1 MNANNRIIRAAFLVF
16 GFWWLVFTLVEFGG
30 QPLEVLEN
38 WQYVGNTVSRWV
50 LGVVAGLI
58 MGVWYIWF
66 GRVTAMSR
74 LFKGKLGNRLNGAR
88 STLGDVPMPARAPK
102 RVDSLAKRLPIGSAL
117 VNAWVAAN
125 EKKYPQHV
133 KFFWAIWDTYSAHQH
148 FPASHRK
155 GGHGNRRL
163 WEHCL
168 AVADTALADAGTYV
182 FDGVYVKARGKPKF
196 KIIDL
201 KNKEFRFDPQD
212 PLIPILA
219 LAHDIGKLE
228 AYVLEPDGSV
238 KTKEEGSA
246 LTPQD
251 DNRISHDSLG
261 ARILARFPEYWA
273 LPGRDR
279 TAINLVIGHYHHPS
293 QFPVD
298 RNGLSLDDRMTALM
312 EYLILVD
319 KKTGMAESNIT
330 DSLNELEIT
339 EEESSSIYHCFV
351 DIITEFGRV
360 NGTGDKA
367 RDSTL
372 KIAQKHDGLIV
383 VKEKD
388 LRMLILAKMG
398 WSLDEGDGRYRVT
411 LNLMSTLQEKG
422 VLYTT
427 HNHADMSRF
436 LPMYSASFRDSQ
448 TGAHMTT
455 WEPVIIIRPVSTTPE
470 LAGLTGLPNLGSKLD
485 VERPLFTHNLGI
497 QEVDGLRA
505 LIALGFGTEI
515 AAKANIAGKQAK
527 AQASAPQ
534 VTAQNPQP
542 LNAPNAQSPADTGS
556 GPSTGVVTPAEVEQP
571 ATSGVALD
579 QPTTPIEQTVDAEP
593 QQLVSIKPALRLVQ
607 TTPPNTLEISEPPLE
622 AVEVPAEEEEL
633 HPDELQLEMAGLLE
647 QVSADDNDDD
657 EFMAFVGTSSE
668 DDDGFGD
675 AFADFGEE
683 VATPQPVPMNKPE
696 TASVPENQFEQQT
709 KPEESPAAISSETAS
724 AAPIAVAIPDPDAQ
738 SSRRK
743 LSPATEAAA
752 LKALGD
758 ATPDFTAFVQP
769 RKKKKSVLNNMTRI
783 REAIAHQV
791 IPVCGSRDGFEYLL
805 EADIVAFDADLDL
818 KALIKAEK
826 LPTVTPKPGCT
837 MVGFPVVT
845 ERLSRD
851 W

>member
-1 MNANNRIIRAAFLVF
+1 MNANNRVIRATFLVF
-16 GFWWLVFTLVEFGG
+16 GFWWLVFTLMEFGG

-38 WQYVGNTVSRWV
+38 WQYLGSTVSRWV
-50 LGVVAGLI
+50 LGVVGGLI
-58 MGVWYIWF
+58 IGVWYIWF
-66 GRVTAMSR
+66 GRVTAMNR
-74 LFKGKLGNRLNGAR
+74 LFKGKLGNRHNGAR
-88 STLGDVPMPARAPK
+88 STLGDVPTPSRTPK
-102 RVDSLAKRLPIGSAL
+102 RVDSPSKRLPIDSQL
-117 VNAWVAAN
+117 VKTWVEAN
-125 EKKYPQHV
+125 ERKFPQHV
-133 KFFWAIWDTYSAHQH
+133 KFFWAIWDTYSAHQL

-201 KNKEFRFDPQD
+201 KNKEFRFDAHD
-212 PLIPILA
+212 PLIPLLA

-228 AYVLEPDGSV
+228 AYILEPDGSV

-261 ARILARFPEYWA
+261 ARILARFPEYWD

-279 TAINLVIGHYHHPS
+279 QAINLVIGHYHHPS

-312 EYLILVD
+312 EFLIQVD

-330 DSLNELEIT
+330 DSLNEQEIT
-339 EEESSSIYHCFV
+339 EEESSSIYHSFV
-351 DIITEFGRV
+351 SIITEFGRV

-422 VLYTT
+422 VLHST
-427 HNHADMSRF
+427 HNNADMSRF
-436 LPMYSASFRDSQ
+436 LPMFSVSFRDPQ
-448 TGAHMTT
+448 TGAHQTT

-470 LAGLTGLPNLGSKLD
+470 LSGLAGLANLGSKLD

-497 QEVDGLRA
+497 QEVDGLRS
-505 LIALGFGTEI
+505 LIALGFGSDV

-527 AQASAPQ
+527 VLNTAPPEAVQ
-534 VTAQNPQP
+534 IPQP
-542 LNAPNAQSPADTGS
+542 QNVPIVPSPADAAP
-556 GPSTGVVTPAEVEQP
+556 GPNPIDVSFEAGA
-571 ATSGVALD
+571 
-579 QPTTPIEQTVDAEP
+579 TTPVNQTVEATP
-593 QQLVSIKPALRLVQ
+593 QPSVTGKPLLHLVE
-607 TTPPNTLEISEPPLE
+607 TTPPTNIVNSEPPSE
-622 AVEVPAEEEEL
+622 PFESTTEEDMQ
-633 HPDELQLEMAGLLE
+633 PDELQLEMAGALE
-647 QVSADDNDDD
+647 QASADNDDD
-657 EFMAFVGTSSE
+657 EFMAFVGESLS
-668 DDDGFGD
+668 DDDSFGD
-675 AFADFGEE
+675 GFADFDEE
-683 VATPQPVPMNKPE
+683 LASPQLESTIKPE
-696 TASVPENQFEQQT
+696 TVPAIPEEQQLE
-709 KPEESPAAISSETAS
+709 PDESTSLISQDLAPS
-724 AAPIAVAIPDPDAQ
+724 APVAVAIPDPDAQ
-738 SSRRK
+738 PSRRK
-743 LSPATEAAA
+743 LSPAAEAAA

-769 RKKKKSVLNNMTRI
+769 RKKKKSVLNNMARI
-783 REAIAHQV
+783 RDAVARQV

-805 EADIVAFDADLDL
+805 EADIVAFDADMDL

-826 LPTVTPKPGCT
+826 LPTVTPKPGYT
-837 MVGFPVVT
+837 MIGFPIVT
-845 ERLSRD
+845 ERLSQD

>member
-1 MNANNRIIRAAFLVF
+1 VNANNRIIRAAFLVF

-38 WQYVGNTVSRWV
+38 WQYVGSTVSRWV
-50 LGVVAGLI
+50 LGVVAGLMI
-58 MGVWYIWF
+58 GVWYIWF
-66 GRVTAMSR
+66 GRVTAMCR

-102 RVDSLAKRLPIGSAL
+102 RVESSAKRLPIGSAL
-117 VNAWVAAN
+117 VSAWVAAN

-133 KFFWAIWDTYSAHQH
+133 QFFWAIWDTYSAHQY

-168 AVADTALADAGTYV
+168 AVANTALADASTYV

-201 KNKEFRFDPQD
+201 KNKEFLFDAQD

-228 AYVLEPDGSV
+228 AYVLGPDGSV
-238 KTKEEGSA
+238 QTKEEGSV

-273 LPGRDR
+273 LPARDR
-279 TAINLVIGHYHHPS
+279 TTINLVIGHYHHPS

-312 EYLILVD
+312 EFLILVD

-330 DSLNELEIT
+330 DGLTEHEIT
-339 EEESSSIYHCFV
+339 EEESSSIYHRFV

-372 KIAQKHDGLIV
+372 KIAQKHDGLVV

-398 WSLDEGDGRYRVT
+398 WSLDDGDGRYRVT
-411 LNLMSTLQEKG
+411 LNLLATLQEKG

-436 LPMYSASFRDSQ
+436 LPMFSASFRDPQ

-455 WEPVIIIRPVSTTPE
+455 WEPVIIFRPVSTTPE
-470 LAGLTGLPNLGSKLD
+470 LAGLNGLPNLSSKLD

-505 LIALGFGTEI
+505 LIALGFGSEI

-527 AQASAPQ
+527 AQASTPQ
-534 VTAQNPQP
+534 AEAQNPP
-542 LNAPNAQSPADTGS
+542 PTIAPNTPAPDDTGS
-556 GPSTGVVTPAEVEQP
+556 GPAAPVMSLPEEVLQAEP
-571 ATSGVALD
+571 DDARD
-579 QPTTPIEQTVDAEP
+579 QPPTPIDQAEDGVP
-593 QQLVSIKPALRLVQ
+593 QHQDSHRPALRLVH
-607 TTPPNTLEISEPPLE
+607 TAPSATPENSLTAPEMAEVQSEE
-622 AVEVPAEEEEL
+622 DEL
-633 HPDELQLEMAGLLE
+633 LPDELQLEMAGLLE
-647 QVSADDNDDD
+647 QGAADNDDE
-657 EFMAFVGTSSE
+657 EFMAFVGDSTA
-668 DDDGFGD
+668 DDDFGD

-683 VATPQPVPMNKPE
+683 LAIHQPVPMTEPQ
-696 TASVPENQFEQQT
+696 TTSVPEIQVEQQIVT
-709 KPEESPAAISSETAS
+709 EESPPAISTDPVS
-724 AAPIAVAIPDPDAQ
+724 AAPVAVAIPDPDAQ
-738 SSRRK
+738 SSKRK
-743 LSPATEAAA
+743 LSPAAEAAA

-758 ATPDFTAFVQP
+758 ATPDFTAFIQP
-769 RKKKKSVLNNMTRI
+769 RKKKKSVLNHMTRI
-783 REAIAHQV
+783 REAITNQV
-791 IPVCGSRDGFEYLL
+791 IPICGSKDGFDYLL
-805 EADIVAFDADLDL
+805 EADIVAYDADLDL

-826 LPTVTPKPGCT
+826 LPTVTPKPGYT
-837 MVGFPVVT
+837 VVGFPAV
-845 ERLSRD
+845 ERSD
-851 W
+851 

>member
-1 MNANNRIIRAAFLVF
+1 VNANNRIIRAAFLVF

-30 QPLEVLEN
+30 QPFEVLEN
-38 WQYVGNTVSRWV
+38 WQYVGSTVSRWV
-50 LGVVAGLI
+50 AGVAAGLI
-58 MGVWYIWF
+58 IGVWYIWF

-74 LFKGKLGNRLNGAR
+74 LFKGKLGNRFNGAR

-102 RVDSLAKRLPIGSAL
+102 RVESPAKRLPIGSEL

-133 KFFWAIWDTYSAHQH
+133 QFFWAIWDTYSAHKH

-168 AVADTALADAGTYV
+168 AVADTALADASAYV

-201 KNKEFRFDPQD
+201 KNKEFLFDAQD
-212 PLIPILA
+212 PLVPILA

-228 AYVLEPDGSV
+228 AYVLGPDGSV
-238 KTKEEGSA
+238 QTKEEGSA

-273 LPGRDR
+273 LPARDR
-279 TAINLVIGHYHHPS
+279 TTINLVIGHYHHPS

-312 EYLILVD
+312 EFLILVD

-330 DSLNELEIT
+330 DSLTEHEIT
-339 EEESSSIYHCFV
+339 EEESSSIYHSFV

-372 KIAQKHDGLIV
+372 KIAQKHDGLVV

-398 WSLDEGDGRYRVT
+398 WSLDDGDGRYRVT
-411 LNLMSTLQEKG
+411 LNLLATLQEKG

-436 LPMYSASFRDSQ
+436 LPMFSASFRDPQ

-455 WEPVIIIRPVSTTPE
+455 WEPVIIFRPVSTTPE
-470 LAGLTGLPNLGSKLD
+470 LAGLNGLPNLSSKLD

-497 QEVDGLRA
+497 QEVEGLRA
-505 LIALGFGTEI
+505 LIALGFGSEI

-527 AQASAPQ
+527 AQASPPQ
-534 VTAQNPQP
+534 AEAQNPP
-542 LNAPNAQSPADTGS
+542 PTIAPITLALDGTGS
-556 GPSTGVVTPAEVEQP
+556 GPAAPVVSLPEEVLQAEP
-571 ATSGVALD
+571 HDALD
-579 QPTTPIEQTVDAEP
+579 HPPTPIDQTEDGVP
-593 QQLVSIKPALRLVQ
+593 QRQDNYSPALRLVH
-607 TTPPNTLEISEPPLE
+607 TAPPAAPENSLTAPEM
-622 AVEVPAEEEEL
+622 AEVQSEEEEL
-633 HPDELQLEMAGLLE
+633 LPDELQLEIAGLLE
-647 QVSADDNDDD
+647 QGAADNDDE
-657 EFMAFVGTSSE
+657 EFMAFVEDSTAE
-668 DDDGFGD
+668 DDFGD

-683 VATPQPVPMNKPE
+683 VAIHQPVPMTE
-696 TASVPENQFEQQT
+696 QQTTSVPEIQVEQQIVT
-709 KPEESPAAISSETAS
+709 EESPPAISTDPVS
-724 AAPIAVAIPDPDAQ
+724 ATPVAVAIHDPDAQ
-738 SSRRK
+738 SSKRK
-743 LSPATEAAA
+743 LSPAAEAAA

-758 ATPDFTAFVQP
+758 ATPDFTAFIQP
-769 RKKKKSVLNNMTRI
+769 RKKKKSVLNHMTSI
-783 REAIAHQV
+783 REAITNQV
-791 IPVCGSRDGFEYLL
+791 IPICGSKDGFDYLL

-826 LPTVTPKPGCT
+826 LPTVTPKPGYT
-837 MVGFPVVT
+837 MIGFPVV
-845 ERLSRD
+845 EGRG
-851 W
+851 

>member
-1 MNANNRIIRAAFLVF
+1 MNANNRVIRAAFLVF
-16 GFWWLVFTLVEFGG
+16 GFWWFVFTLIEFGG
-30 QPLEVLEN
+30 QPLKVLDN
-38 WQYVGNTVSRWV
+38 WQYVGNSVSLWV

-58 MGVWYIWF
+58 IGVWYIWF
-66 GRVTAMSR
+66 DRVTAMNR
-74 LFKGKLGNRLNGAR
+74 LFKGKLGNRRNGAR
-88 STLGDVPMPARAPK
+88 STLGDVPMPSTTPK
-102 RVDSLAKRLPIGSAL
+102 RVDSRSKRLPIESQL
-117 VNAWVAAN
+117 VKAWVTAN
-125 EKKYPQHV
+125 EKKFPQHV
-133 KFFWAIWDTYSAHQH
+133 KFFWAIWDTYSAHQL

-201 KNKEFRFDPQD
+201 KNKEFRFDAHD
-212 PLIPILA
+212 PLIPLLA

-261 ARILARFPEYWA
+261 ARILARFPEYWD

-279 TAINLVIGHYHHPS
+279 QAINLVIGHYHHPS

-312 EYLILVD
+312 EFLIQVD

-330 DSLNELEIT
+330 DSLNEHEIT
-339 EEESSSIYHCFV
+339 AEESSSIYHSFV
-351 DIITEFGRV
+351 SIITEFGRV

-422 VLYTT
+422 VLYST
-427 HNHADMSRF
+427 HNNANMSRF
-436 LPMYSASFRDSQ
+436 LPMYSVSFRDPQ
-448 TGAHMTT
+448 TGAHQTT
-455 WEPVIIIRPVSTTPE
+455 WEPVIIIRPVSITPE
-470 LAGLTGLPNLGSKLD
+470 LAGLAGLANLGSKLD

-497 QEVDGLRA
+497 QEADGLRS
-505 LIALGFGTEI
+505 LIELGFGSEVS
-515 AAKANIAGKQAK
+515 AKANIAGKQAK
-527 AQASAPQ
+527 VLSTAPPEAVQIPQPQNAPIAPSPTDAAPAPNAVDVSVEAGSTTQINQTVEATPQPPVTGKPVLHLVETTPATNIDNNEPPSEPFENTTEDDMQPDELHLEMAEVLEQASA
-534 VTAQNPQP
+534 
-542 LNAPNAQSPADTGS
+542 
-556 GPSTGVVTPAEVEQP
+556 
-571 ATSGVALD
+571 
-579 QPTTPIEQTVDAEP
+579 
-593 QQLVSIKPALRLVQ
+593 
-607 TTPPNTLEISEPPLE
+607 
-622 AVEVPAEEEEL
+622 
-633 HPDELQLEMAGLLE
+633 
-647 QVSADDNDDD
+647 DNDDD
-657 EFMAFVGTSSE
+657 EFMAFVGESTSDYDS
-668 DDDGFGD
+668 FGD
-675 AFADFGEE
+675 AFADFGNEQASAQPE
-683 VATPQPVPMNKPE
+683 SMVEPEAIPATPVEPQLTTDELTSSVRPKLALSAPV
-696 TASVPENQFEQQT
+696 
-709 KPEESPAAISSETAS
+709 AI
-724 AAPIAVAIPDPDAQ
+724 AIPDPDAQ

-743 LSPATEAAA
+743 LSPAAEAAA

-783 REAIAHQV
+783 REAVTRQV
-791 IPVCGSRDGFEYLL
+791 IPVCGCRDGFEYLL

-818 KALIKAEK
+818 KAMIKAEK
-826 LPTVTPKPGCT
+826 LPTVTPKPGYT
-837 MVGFPVVT
+837 MIGFPIVT
-845 ERLSRD
+845 ERLSQD

>member
-1 MNANNRIIRAAFLVF
+1 MNANNRVIRATFLVF
-16 GFWWLVFTLVEFGG
+16 GFWWLVFTLMEFGG

-38 WQYVGNTVSRWV
+38 WQYLGSTVSRWV
-50 LGVVAGLI
+50 LGVVGGLI
-58 MGVWYIWF
+58 IGVWYIWF
-66 GRVTAMSR
+66 GRVTAMNR
-74 LFKGKLGNRLNGAR
+74 LFKGKLGNRHNGAR
-88 STLGDVPMPARAPK
+88 STLGDVPTPSRTPK
-102 RVDSLAKRLPIGSAL
+102 RVDSPSKRLPIDSQL
-117 VNAWVAAN
+117 VKTWVEAN
-125 EKKYPQHV
+125 ERKFPQHV
-133 KFFWAIWDTYSAHQH
+133 KFFWAIWDTYSAHQL

-168 AVADTALADAGTYV
+168 AVTDTALADAGSYV
-182 FDGVYVKARGKPKF
+182 FEGVYVKARGKPRF

-201 KNKEFRFDPQD
+201 KNKEFRFDAQD
-212 PLIPILA
+212 PLIPLLA

-228 AYVLEPDGSV
+228 AYILEADGSV

-261 ARILARFPEYWA
+261 ARILARFPEYWD
-273 LPGRDR
+273 LPVRDR
-279 TAINLVIGHYHHPS
+279 QTINLVIGHYHHPS

-312 EYLILVD
+312 EFLILVD

-330 DSLNELEIT
+330 DSLNEHEIT
-339 EEESSSIYHCFV
+339 EEESSAIYHSFV
-351 DIITEFGRV
+351 SIITEFGRV

-422 VLYTT
+422 VLYST
-427 HNHADMSRF
+427 HNNADMSRF
-436 LPMYSASFRDSQ
+436 FPMYSVSFRDPQ
-448 TGAHMTT
+448 TGAHQTT

-470 LAGLTGLPNLGSKLD
+470 LAGLAGLSNLGSKLD

-497 QEVDGLRA
+497 QEVDGLRS
-505 LIALGFGTEI
+505 LIALGFGSEVS
-515 AAKANIAGKQAK
+515 AKANIAGKQARILNT
-527 AQASAPQ
+527 APPE
-534 VTAQNPQP
+534 AEIPQP
-542 LNAPNAQSPADTGS
+542 QNAPIVPTPGDAAS
-556 GPSTGVVTPAEVEQP
+556 GPLTVNVPVEAGHSEPINQPVEATPPSPVIQ
-571 ATSGVALD
+571 
-579 QPTTPIEQTVDAEP
+579 
-593 QQLVSIKPALRLVQ
+593 KPALQ
-607 TTPPNTLEISEPPLE
+607 PMETAPPAISEAPSELIE
-622 AVEVPAEEEEL
+622 ASAEEDMQ
-633 HPDELQLEMAGLLE
+633 PDELQMEMAGVLE
-647 QVSADDNDDD
+647 QASSDNDDD
-657 EFMAFVGTSSE
+657 EFMAFVGDPLS
-668 DDDGFGD
+668 DDVSFGD

-683 VATPQPVPMNKPE
+683 LASSQPE
-696 TASVPENQFEQQT
+696 TSIEQETIPSTPVETQF
-709 KPEESPAAISSETAS
+709 KPDEPQSSIRPDLPPTA
-724 AAPIAVAIPDPDAQ
+724 PVAVAIPDPDAQ

-743 LSPATEAAA
+743 ISPAAEAAA

-783 REAIAHQV
+783 RDAVARQV

-826 LPTVTPKPGCT
+826 LPTVTPKPGYT
-837 MVGFPVVT
+837 MIGFPILT
-845 ERLSRD
+845 ERLSQE

>member
-1 MNANNRIIRAAFLVF
+1 MNANNRVIRAAFLVF
-16 GFWWLVFTLVEFGG
+16 GFWWLVFTLMEFGG

-38 WQYVGNTVSRWV
+38 WQSVGSTVSRWV

-58 MGVWYIWF
+58 IGVWYIWF
-66 GRVTAMSR
+66 GRVTAMNR
-74 LFKGKLGNRLNGAR
+74 LFKGKLGNRRNGAR
-88 STLGDVPMPARAPK
+88 STLGDVPMPSRTPK
-102 RVDSLAKRLPIGSAL
+102 RVDSTYKRLPIESQL
-117 VNAWVAAN
+117 VKAWVAAN
-125 EKKYPQHV
+125 EIKFPHHV
-133 KFFWAIWDTYSAHQH
+133 KFFWAIWDTYSAHQL

-168 AVADTALADAGTYV
+168 SVADTALADAGTYV
-182 FDGVYVKARGKPKF
+182 FDGVYVKARGKPRF

-201 KNKEFRFDPQD
+201 KNKEFRFDAHD
-212 PLIPILA
+212 PLIPLLA

-261 ARILARFPEYWA
+261 ARILARFPEYWD

-279 TAINLVIGHYHHPS
+279 QAINLVIGHYHHPS
-293 QFPVD
+293 QVPVD

-312 EYLILVD
+312 EFLIQVD

-330 DSLNELEIT
+330 DSLNEHEIT
-339 EEESSSIYHCFV
+339 EEESCAIYHSFV
-351 DIITEFGRV
+351 SIITEFGRV

-388 LRMLILAKMG
+388 LRMLILSKIG

-411 LNLMSTLQEKG
+411 LNLMSTLQAKG
-422 VLYTT
+422 VLYST
-427 HNHADMSRF
+427 HNNANMSRF
-436 LPMYSASFRDSQ
+436 LPMYSVSFRDPQ
-448 TGAHMTT
+448 TGAHQTT

-470 LAGLTGLPNLGSKLD
+470 LAGLAGLSNLGSKLD

-497 QEVDGLRA
+497 QEVEGLRS
-505 LIALGFGTEI
+505 LIALGFGNEI
-515 AAKANIAGKQAK
+515 SSKANIIGKQAK
-527 AQASAPQ
+527 VQNTAPPEA
-534 VTAQNPQP
+534 VQNQQPQ
-542 LNAPNAQSPADTGS
+542 NAPIVLSPADAGS
-556 GPSTGVVTPAEVEQP
+556 GPTPVDARVEAGQPVANGTALGHSVVPINHTVEAAPQTLETHKP
-571 ATSGVALD
+571 ELH
-579 QPTTPIEQTVDAEP
+579 QLETTPTNNIEIIEP
-593 QQLVSIKPALRLVQ
+593 P
-607 TTPPNTLEISEPPLE
+607 SEPLE
-622 AVEVPAEEEEL
+622 GSVEDEL
-633 HPDELQLEMAGLLE
+633 QREELQLEMPEVLE
-647 QVSADDNDDD
+647 QTSADNDDD
-657 EFMAFVGTSSE
+657 EFMAFVGESSS
-668 DDDGFGD
+668 DGDSFGD

-683 VATPQPVPMNKPE
+683 L
-696 TASVPENQFEQQT
+696 
-709 KPEESPAAISSETAS
+709 AISQPESMIQTETILAIPVEPQLVPDELRSSVRPDLAPS
-724 AAPIAVAIPDPDAQ
+724 APVAVAIPDPDAQ

-743 LSPATEAAA
+743 LSPAAEAAA

-783 REAIAHQV
+783 RDAIAHQV
-791 IPVCGSRDGFEYLL
+791 IPVCGCRDGFEYLL
-805 EADIVAFDADLDL
+805 EADIVAFDAELDL
-818 KALIKAEK
+818 KSLIKAEK
-826 LPTVTPKPGCT
+826 LPTVTPKPGYT
-837 MVGFPVVT
+837 MIGFPVVT
-845 ERLSRD
+845 KRLSQD

>member
-38 WQYVGNTVSRWV
+38 WQYLGGKVSRWV
-50 LGVVAGLI
+50 LGVVAGSMI
-58 MGVWYIWF
+58 GVWYIWF
-66 GRVTAMSR
+66 GRVTAMNR

-102 RVDSLAKRLPIGSAL
+102 RIDNPAKRLPIGSEL
-117 VNAWVAAN
+117 VNAWVTAN
-125 EKKYPQHV
+125 EKKYPLHV
-133 KFFWAIWDTYSAHQH
+133 GLFWAIWDTYSAHQH

-168 AVADTALADAGTYV
+168 AVADTALADASTYV
-182 FDGVYVKARGKPKF
+182 FDGVYIKARGKPKF
-196 KIIDL
+196 KIIDR
-201 KNKEFRFDPQD
+201 KNKEFRFDAQD

-219 LAHDIGKLE
+219 IAHDIGKLE
-228 AYVLEPDGSV
+228 AYVLEPDGTV

-312 EYLILVD
+312 EFLILVD
-319 KKTGMAESNIT
+319 KKTGMAESNIS
-330 DSLNELEIT
+330 DSLNEHEIT
-339 EEESSSIYHCFV
+339 EEETSSIYHCFV

-436 LPMYSASFRDSQ
+436 LPMYSVSFRDPQ

-505 LIALGFGTEI
+505 LIALGFGSEI
-515 AAKANIAGKQAK
+515 AAKANIAGKQSK
-527 AQASAPQ
+527 VQAPAPQ
-534 VTAQNPQP
+534 PPVQNTMPQ
-542 LNAPNAQSPADTGS
+542 NIPNAAPPAVS
-556 GPSTGVVTPAEVEQP
+556 RCVPSTGQVTPTEKEQP
-571 ATSGVALD
+571 ATPSAALD
-579 QPTTPIEQTVDAEP
+579 QQTPPGIETVEKDP
-593 QQLVSIKPALRLVQ
+593 QHLDSQNPVLRLVQ
-607 TTPPNTLEISEPPLE
+607 TTTPNTIVFTEPPAE
-622 AVEVPAEEEEL
+622 QVEIPADEDELLDEEL
-633 HPDELQLEMAGLLE
+633 QREMAGLLE
-647 QVSADDNDDD
+647 QVSDDNDDD
-657 EFMAFVGTSSE
+657 EFMALVGDNTG
-668 DDDGFGD
+668 DDFDD
-675 AFADFGEE
+675 AFADFGEA
-683 VATPQPVPMNKPE
+683 VASPQPVPMMEPQITTLQE
-696 TASVPENQFEQQT
+696 TQIEHPVVPDEL
-709 KPEESPAAISSETAS
+709 PAAVVLDSIPPVTV
-724 AAPIAVAIPDPDAQ
+724 AVAIPDPDAQ

-743 LSPATEAAA
+743 LSPAAEAAA

-783 REAIAHQV
+783 REAITNQM
-791 IPVCGSRDGFEYLL
+791 IPVCGTRDGFEYLL
-805 EADIVAFDADLDL
+805 ETDIVAFDADLDL

-826 LPTVTPKPGCT
+826 LPTVSPKPGYT

>member
-1 MNANNRIIRAAFLVF
+1 MNANNRIIRAAALVF
-16 GFWWLVFTLVEFGG
+16 GFWWLVCTLVEFGG

-38 WQYVGNTVSRWV
+38 WQYLGGTVSRWI

-58 MGVWYIWF
+58 IGVWYIWF
-66 GRVTAMSR
+66 GRVTAMNR
-74 LFKGKLGNRLNGAR
+74 LFKGKLGNRLNGVR

-102 RVDSLAKRLPIGSAL
+102 RVESSAKRLPIGSEL

-125 EKKYPQHV
+125 GKNYPQHV
-133 KFFWAIWDTYSAHQH
+133 QFFWAIWDTYSAHQQ

-201 KNKEFRFDPQD
+201 KNKEYRFDPQD

-228 AYVLEPDGSV
+228 AYVLAPDGSV
-238 KTKEEGSA
+238 ITKEEGSA

-273 LPGRDR
+273 LPARDR

-312 EYLILVD
+312 EFLILVD

-330 DSLNELEIT
+330 DSMNEQEIT

-351 DIITEFGRV
+351 DIITEYGRV

-372 KIAQKHDGLIV
+372 KIAQKHDGLVV

-436 LPMYSASFRDSQ
+436 LPMYSASFRDPQ

-470 LAGLTGLPNLGSKLD
+470 LASLTGLPNLGSKLD
-485 VERPLFTHNLGI
+485 IERPLFTHNLGI

-505 LIALGFGTEI
+505 LIALGFGSEV
-515 AAKANIAGKQAK
+515 AAKANIAGKQSK
-527 AQASAPQ
+527 SQAAAPQ
-534 VTAQNPQP
+534 AAAQNPPPQIVPTTQP
-542 LNAPNAQSPADTGS
+542 PADKGT
-556 GPSTGVVTPAEVEQP
+556 GPSTNEVTSTDEGHPAASSDGQVQLI
-571 ATSGVALD
+571 TSGGLTEEAN
-579 QPTTPIEQTVDAEP
+579 P
-593 QQLVSIKPALRLVQ
+593 QQLDSLKPALRLVQ
-607 TTPPNTLEISEPPLE
+607 TTPPTMQEISQPP
-622 AVEVPAEEEEL
+622 AASVEVPADEEEL
-633 HPDELQLEMAGLLE
+633 QPDELQLEIAGLLE
-647 QVSADDNDDD
+647 QVTDDNDDD
-657 EFMAFVGTSSE
+657 EFMAFVGESSG

-683 VATPQPVPMNKPE
+683 VASPQPVPMIELPTTPLPE
-696 TASVPENQFEQQT
+696 TQIEQHIEPDELPHEITPVPA
-709 KPEESPAAISSETAS
+709 PPA
-724 AAPIAVAIPDPDAQ
+724 PVAVAIPDPDAQ
-738 SSRRK
+738 STRRK
-743 LSPATEAAA
+743 LSPAAEAAA

-758 ATPDFTAFVQP
+758 AIPDFTASIQP
-769 RKKKKSVLNNMTRI
+769 RKKKKSVINHMARV
-783 REAIAHQV
+783 REAITNQL
-791 IPVCGSRDGFEYLL
+791 IPVCGSRDGFDYLL

-837 MVGFPVVT
+837 MIGFPVV
-845 ERLSRD
+845 EGRG
-851 W
+851 